1 MIVDQSLYSNKEYLN
16 HDKSPRLNQPTV
28 IYVTNAID
36 LFHCRYYIIVTLFQ
50 VASKLYLPASL
61 RRASVCLCKAETSSS
76 FLDKASSLTCWAV
89 KLSSR
94 ICLGIQRR
102 SLPECIHF
110 TASGVTFTLMTFP
123 FTTFSALSARYWGSF
138 RATGKQNTR
147 YSVSGIQDGDQ
158 NGPW

>member
-1 MIVDQSLYSNKEYLN
+1 MLSFL
-16 HDKSPRLNQPTV
+16 PRELFVKPPQITF
-28 IYVTNAID
+28 ILAIGPWGRGVMH
-36 LFHCRYYIIVTLFQ
+36 LITPSGGKV
-50 VASKLYLPASL
+50 L
-61 RRASVCLCKAETSSS
+61 RRASVCLCKAETSSY
-76 FLDKASSLTCWAV
+76 FLDKASSLTCRAV

-110 TASGVTFTLMTFP
+110 TASGVTFTLMTFL

-158 NGPW
+158 KGPW